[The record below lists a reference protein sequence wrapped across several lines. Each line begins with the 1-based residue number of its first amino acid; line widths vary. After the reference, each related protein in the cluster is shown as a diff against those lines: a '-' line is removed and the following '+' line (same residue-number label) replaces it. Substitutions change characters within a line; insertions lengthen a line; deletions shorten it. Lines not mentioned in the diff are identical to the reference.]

1 MFPSWWRKTVL
12 APLVLLNLSI
22 VVDLLF
28 TTAPSGRIQSPIAV
42 PLVYVL
48 LQHEVKGVRQ
58 MRALLSVPMLSIDT
72 KLLLEYGVPLNK
84 NPTSE
89 IKDQQSSFTYR

>member
-1 MFPSWWRKTVL
+1 MNNPTGAIMLPSWWRKTVL

-28 TTAPSGRIQSPIAV
+28 TTEPSGRIQSPIAV

-48 LQHEVKGVRQ
+48 LQHGVKGVRQ

-72 KLLLEYGVPLNK
+72 RLLLE
-84 NPTSE
+84 
-89 IKDQQSSFTYR
+89 